1 MLQSNYSDSI
11 DIPPS
16 LSAEAEEEFA
26 EMTYAFL
33 NKYLKKEEISSIEV
47 VIQWNP
53 KKETDEIVQPKSMV
67 TMGCFANN
75 NAKGTRNKCINT
87 NCYFGPNEGCK

>member
-33 NKYLKKEEISSIEV
+33 DKYLKREEISSIEV

-53 KKETDEIVQPKSMV
+53 KKETGAIVQPKLMTSIS
-67 TMGCFANN
+67 CHANK
-75 NAKGTRNKCINT
+75 KGTRQKCINT
-87 NCYFGPNEGCK
+87 NCYWGPDEGCR